1 VDYFERLQKIAPF
14 TPVTV
19 RPAYRIHFSVGGA
32 YIHPFAYRG
41 EAQRIWNAKANGLV
55 ANAEHAQ
62 VYPDTELHELLVNSL
77 FSAEEVHAIAKY
89 FIEKYGLEIVVT
101 PQSFPLPL
109 PYSYGYLVFHD
120 DEDEPEDFVVGQIE
134 AKLPTALLAFVHHAV
149 GEHCEVWTES
159 DFADDFTPKNRIDIL
174 TKSFVL
180 EPDKAALPVPFP
192 LYCFAE
198 PEDACFLDELRGVH
212 DKISSHRASVA
223 KEARHDG

>member
-1 VDYFERLQKIAPF
+1 MEYFEKLQLIAPF

-19 RPAYRIHFSVGGA
+19 VPAYRIHFKTGGA
-32 YIHPFAYRG
+32 YIHPLACRD
-41 EAQRIWNAKANGLV
+41 ELQRIWNAKDDRLV
-55 ANAEHAQ
+55 ANAEHVQ
-62 VYPDTELHELLVNSL
+62 SYPDTELHEIFVNSL
-77 FSAEEVHAIAKY
+77 FTAAEVHTIAKY
-89 FIEKYGLEIVVT
+89 FLEMYGIEIVVT

-134 AKLPTALLAFVHHAV
+134 AKLTTALLAFVHHAV

-180 EPDKAALPVPFP
+180 EPDKDALPVPFP

-212 DKISSHRASVA
+212 DRIESHREFEE
-223 KEARHDG
+223 KEASNG